1 MQKRVILALM
11 LALTLILSG
20 CALIEK
26 DAAVDAETEIIRF
39 GDQVVKKGELK
50 PELDNMLNLYKM
62 IYGIDPSDES
72 IVSEIRSEMVEQ
84 HKAEM
89 AAKAKAAELGL
100 DQLTEEE
107 EAKLKEDAE
116 KDYQSQVDSKAASY
130 TDEGLTDE
138 DRQARAKEELTAAG
152 TTVESLLSTAREKL
166 INDKIRAYTIQD
178 VKITDEDIQEKY
190 NELVEE
196 NKTSYEASASD
207 YCSAMNNGD
216 TLYFAPEGVR
226 LVKQILIQYDTEKQT
241 AISDANAKVTAAQ
254 AILDSSE
261 DEHTQEEKDQAQK
274 DLEAAQAEVAALTE
288 EAYASIDAEADEVL
302 EKLAAGEDWAA
313 LSAEH
318 NDDPGMMEGR
328 KTAETGYAVCEGMT
342 SFDPAFTEAAM
353 ALKEIG
359 ETSGKIRGTS
369 NGYYII
375 RYVGDVVPGEI
386 GLDAVKDSISA
397 DLQSEAEEAAYQEKI
412 QEWLDAVKDQ
422 FKVDLNA
429 LKD

>member
-26 DAAVDAETEIIRF
+26 DAAVDAETEIIRL

-72 IVSEIRSEMVEQ
+72 VVSEIRSEMVEQ

-422 FKVDLNA
+422 FKVDLTA

>member
-26 DAAVDAETEIIRF
+26 DAAVDAETEIIRL

-72 IVSEIRSEMVEQ
+72 VVSEIRSEMVEQ

-196 NKTSYEASASD
+196 NKSSYEASASD

>member
-26 DAAVDAETEIIRF
+26 DAAVDAETEIIRL

-72 IVSEIRSEMVEQ
+72 VVSEIRSEMVEQ